1 MRRWFFIILLLILAA
16 CSTTGAPTATV
27 PAQPSPTAT
36 TPPSPT
42 LAPTSTT
49 PPSPTPV
56 PTATPISSDPRT
68 GRPAMARG
76 TLRQRPYITM
86 IDNFPAAYPQTGLD
100 QAAIVFE
107 ALAEY
112 GVTRYMAV
120 FTPDLVEVAGDL
132 GPVRSARLYFV
143 QWAMGFRAVY
153 THAGGSPEGLERLA
167 ADDNDLV
174 IDIDLVSLEDRQI
187 FDYSRRSLERDAP
200 HNLYTS
206 AAEIAKYVA
215 DRASSSAQ
223 ADVSEVG
230 YLFAP
235 EVPVAEPI
243 STIDYFFIYPDD
255 PAGWRYDPDTNEYA
269 RLRRGRPHI
278 DAVSEQQLTFK
289 SIVTMEVF
297 EAPIIGDDKGRIDQ
311 QVVGEGRALVFAN
324 GSMQAATWRK
334 ASESA
339 PLRFYD
345 SAEAEIIF
353 PAGPIW
359 IAAMPSLENVTYE

>member
-1 MRRWFFIILLLILAA
+1 MRRWFFITLLFILAA

-42 LAPTSTT
+42 LAPTATIQ
-49 PPSPTPV
+49 PSPTIV

-76 TLRQRPYITM
+76 SITKRPLITM

-120 FTPDLVEVAGDL
+120 FTPELTEVAGDL
-132 GPVRSARLYFV
+132 GPIRSARLYFV

-167 ADDNDLV
+167 VDANDLV

-187 FDYSRRSLERDAP
+187 FDYSRRSLQRDAP

-206 AAEIAKYVA
+206 AQEITNYVA

-235 EVPVAEPI
+235 EAPVAEPI
-243 STIDYFFIYPDD
+243 RTIDYFFIYPDD
-255 PAGWRYDPDTNEYA
+255 PAGWRYDPETNEYA
-269 RLRRGRPHI
+269 RLRRQVPHV
-278 DAVSEQQLTFK
+278 DAVSGQQLTFK

-324 GSMQAATWRK
+324 GSMQEATWRK
-334 ASESA
+334 DSESG
-339 PLRFYD
+339 PLRFYASD
-345 SAEAEIIF
+345 TSEIVF

-359 IAAMPSLENVTYE
+359 IAAMPSLDNVSYE

>member
-1 MRRWFFIILLLILAA
+1 MRRWFSISLLLIVAA
-16 CSTTGAPTATV
+16 CSTTGTPTATV

-36 TPPSPT
+36 LAASPTSVPTATTQPSPT
-42 LAPTSTT
+42 S
-49 PPSPTPV
+49 V

-76 TLRQRPYITM
+76 TLTQRPYITM

-120 FTPDLVEVAGDL
+120 FTPELAEVAGDL
-132 GPVRSARLYFV
+132 GPIRSARLYFV

-167 ADDNDLV
+167 ADANDLV
-174 IDIDLVSLEDRQI
+174 IDIDLVSLESRQI
-187 FDYSRRSLERDAP
+187 FEYSRRSLQREAP

-206 AAEIAKYVA
+206 AAEIAQYVD
-215 DRASSSAQ
+215 DRASNSAE

-230 YLFAP
+230 FLFEP
-235 EVPVAEPI
+235 EAPVAEPI
-243 STIDYFFIYPDD
+243 STIDYFFIYPED
-255 PAGWRYDPDTNEYA
+255 PAGWRYDSATNEYA
-269 RLRRGRPHI
+269 RLRRGTAHV
-278 DAVSEQQLTFK
+278 DAVSGEQLTFK
-289 SIVTMEVF
+289 SVVTMEVF

-311 QVVGEGRALVFAN
+311 QVIGEGRALVFAN
-324 GSMQAATWRK
+324 GSLQEATWRK
-334 ASESA
+334 DSESA

-345 SAEAEIIF
+345 QSNAEIVF

-359 IAAMPSLENVTYE
+359 IAAMPSLDNVSYQ